1 MTDKRC
7 WLSAAESIRVV
18 PLRSKTPKTMMLAK
32 CSDRRDTEST
42 TTDVMLAKCS
52 DRQDTRVHDDK
63 IVLMSNRVV
72 HTGYHDDKR
81 KTRSNRVV
89 HRDPDN
95 DDRDETLLQA
105 ECCDRRE
112 TNSTTTEITNLDVSA
127 KRWLVT
133 DTVTETARAFAGL
146 KRYVDSRLAAR
157 TQYRNF
163 RAAVLVSGSTEVPS
177 RMRDREPLLDVVE
190 SCRPR
195 RSTTQ

>member
-1 MTDKRC
+1 
-7 WLSAAESIRVV
+7 
-18 PLRSKTPKTMMLAK
+18 MLAK

-157 TQYRNF
+157 TQYRNC